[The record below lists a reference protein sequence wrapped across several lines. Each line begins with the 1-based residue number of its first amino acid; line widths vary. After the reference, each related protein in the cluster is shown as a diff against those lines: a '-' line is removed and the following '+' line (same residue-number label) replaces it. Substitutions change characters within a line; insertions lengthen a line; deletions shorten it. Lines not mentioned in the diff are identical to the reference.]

1 MAITVAGISQIPIP
15 KFGVGGGI
23 NVGASFS
30 TSLSFPPSNIW
41 GYPSL
46 QVSSINDDDGSVSVF
61 VSQFIDSKGTH
72 NVDFIGVFASQ
83 CTGITYGISMFD
95 CLALGHCITE
105 FFA

>member
-1 MAITVAGISQIPIP
+1 VPFTVAGISQIPIP
-15 KFGVGGGI
+15 KFGIGGGI
-23 NVGASFS
+23 NVEVSFS

-46 QVSSINDDDGSVSVF
+46 QVSFNNADDGSVSVF
-61 VSQFIDSKGTH
+61 VSQFIDSKGEH

-83 CTGITYGISMFD
+83 CTSITYGIIMLD